1 MKVRV
6 GCRENTGAS
15 YPGAVLPSVSKEL
28 EEEAVSKTCSQEAN
42 RAPAGSTD
50 LQQKDS
56 ASLR

>member
-28 EEEAVSKTCSQEAN
+28 EEEAVSKTCSQGGKQS
-42 RAPAGSTD
+42 P
-50 LQQKDS
+50 
-56 ASLR
+56 